1 MKQTIDMNSY
11 NYEEILNKI
20 IEATNSLEY
29 LLDVYENIKSSTMKK
44 LLGENIQLISKI
56 EELSIIIYKH
66 LNANVPSCE
75 KISQDI
81 INELYTTLI
90 EKYKVGRLEA
100 IKALN
105 ERNCRSQM
113 IITAKSKMLIQN
125 EIVNLDWMLLDLI
138 GDMLQ
143 FDYRNVGRI
152 VKALADIIGD
162 NLPGISNV
170 KNAIETIKNLAS
182 ITNELDVEGSEADF
196 THRMKDADGLIL
208 EFEMR
213 NNALL
218 ATYNFLCSIKFIQEE
233 LSKTKP
239 L

>member
-1 MKQTIDMNSY
+1 MKIKKGFTLAEALLTMTVIGVVAILTIPSVIH
-11 NYEEILNKI
+11 NYK
-20 IEATNSLEY
+20 EAQYKLG
-29 LLDVYENIKSSTMKK
+29 MKK
-44 LLGENIQLISKI
+44 
-56 EELSIIIYKH
+56 
-66 LNANVPSCE
+66 
-75 KISQDI
+75 
-81 INELYTTLI
+81 
-90 EKYKVGRLEA
+90 A

-125 EIVNLDWMLLDLI
+125 EIVSLDWMLLDLI

-182 ITNELDVEGSEADF
+182 ITNELEAEGNETDF

-239 L
+239 I

>member
-1 MKQTIDMNSY
+1 MKQTSDMSSY

-44 LLGENIQLISKI
+44 MLGENIQLISKI

-66 LNANVPSCE
+66 SNANAPSCE

-90 EKYKVGRLEA
+90 EKYEVNRSEA

-105 ERNCRSQM
+105 DRNCRSQM
-113 IITAKSKMLIQN
+113 IITAKSRILIQN
-125 EIVNLDWMLLDLI
+125 EIVSLDWMLLDLI
-138 GDMLQ
+138 GDILQ
-143 FDYRNVGRI
+143 FDYRNIGRI
-152 VKALADIIGD
+152 LKALADIIGD
-162 NLPGISNV
+162 NIPGISNV

-182 ITNELDVEGSEADF
+182 ITNELDVEGNEADF
-196 THRMKDADGLIL
+196 THRLKDADGLIL

-218 ATYNFLCSIKFIQEE
+218 ATYNFLCGFKFIQKE